1 MLSLY
6 TECQFLQTYLFEWS
20 DTFLAATTRHS
31 GDGYSLC
38 RSASCSLKLDDEALR
53 VAVDLRIRIDVCVP
67 HPSRCGLLGNAPNL
81 HSLIWYSR
89 HHALSD
95 RVAGSFAG
103 AGLPVINE
111 QLHCDQKS
119 DRGRWLT

>member
-1 MLSLY
+1 MVGHFIG
-6 TECQFLQTYLFEWS
+6 CHH
-20 DTFLAATTRHS
+20 RHS

-53 VAVDLRIRIDVCVP
+53 VAVDLRIRVDVCVP
-67 HPSRCGLLGNAPNL
+67 HPSRCGLLGNAPKL

-95 RVAGSFAG
+95 RVPGSFAG
-103 AGLPVINE
+103 GGLPVINE

-119 DRGRWLT
+119 VRGRWLT